1 MKLLVE
7 ANNIL
12 SLITGSSRDLTG
24 MKDRVK
30 RGYEGDDTAHVHAY
44 DEPGFRPQDRSARI
58 RLDAEDPPFSDI
70 SFDAVISGM
79 TFGALPDQKLVVEAM
94 LRASQ
99 TRRPCLRRCPWP

>member
-58 RLDAEDPPFSDI
+58 QLDAEDPPFSDI
-70 SFDAVISGM
+70 SAEKLQDIRSKRVIWRNQFGDDAAKS
-79 TFGALPDQKLVVEAM
+79 
-94 LRASQ
+94 RA
-99 TRRPCLRRCPWP
+99 TY